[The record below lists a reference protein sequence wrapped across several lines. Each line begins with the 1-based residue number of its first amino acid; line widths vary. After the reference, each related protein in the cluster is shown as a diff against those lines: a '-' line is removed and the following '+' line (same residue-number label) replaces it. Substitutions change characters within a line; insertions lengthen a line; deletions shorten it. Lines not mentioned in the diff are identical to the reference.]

1 MPRSMVENIVLP
13 TKIWMKMN
21 KEEVI
26 DFMIKSITDD
36 WREMFVN
43 AKMSE
48 EDIEKYMAQNN
59 QSIVYVIANL
69 YTKMKKEGLIKTG
82 SKID

>member
-1 MPRSMVENIVLP
+1 MSDRKVV
-13 TKIWMKMN
+13 KMN
-21 KEEVI
+21 KEETI
-26 DFMIKSITDD
+26 DFMIKSMTDD

-43 AKMSE
+43 AKINE
-48 EDIEKYMAQNN
+48 EDIEKYMAQNA

-69 YTKMKKEGLIKTG
+69 YTKMKKEGLITTR

>member
-59 QSIVYVIANL
+59 QSVVHIVVNL
-69 YTKMKKEGLIKTG
+69 YSRMKKAELVA
-82 SKID
+82 

>member
-21 KEEVI
+21 KEEII

-59 QSIVYVIANL
+59 QSVVHIVVNL
-69 YTKMKKEGLIKTG
+69 YSRMKKAELVA
-82 SKID
+82 

>member
-1 MPRSMVENIVLP
+1 MLRSMVENIVLP

-21 KEEVI
+21 KEEII

-59 QSIVYVIANL
+59 QSVVHIVVNL
-69 YTKMKKEGLIKTG
+69 YSRMKKAELVA
-82 SKID
+82 

>member
-1 MPRSMVENIVLP
+1 
-13 TKIWMKMN
+13 MN
-21 KEEVI
+21 KEETI
-26 DFMIKSITDD
+26 DFMIKSMTDD

-43 AKMSE
+43 AKINE
-48 EDIEKYMAQNN
+48 EDIEKYMAQNA

-69 YTKMKKEGLIKTG
+69 YTKMKKEGLITTR

>member
-1 MPRSMVENIVLP
+1 
-13 TKIWMKMN
+13 MN
-21 KEEVI
+21 KEQII

-48 EDIEKYMAQNN
+48 EDIEKYMTQNN
-59 QSIVYVIANL
+59 QSVVHIVVNL
-69 YTKMKKEGLIKTG
+69 YSRMKKEGLIT
-82 SKID
+82 

>member
-1 MPRSMVENIVLP
+1 
-13 TKIWMKMN
+13 MN

-26 DFMIKSITDD
+26 DFMIKSIADD

-48 EDIEKYMAQNN
+48 EDIEKYMTQNS
-59 QSIVYVIANL
+59 QSLVHIVVNL
-69 YTKMKKEGLIKTG
+69 YSRMKKEGLVV
-82 SKID
+82 

>member
-1 MPRSMVENIVLP
+1 MLRSMVESIVLP

-21 KEEVI
+21 KEDTI

-48 EDIEKYMAQNN
+48 EDIEKYMTQNS
-59 QSIVYVIANL
+59 QSVVHIVVNL
-69 YTKMKKEGLIKTG
+69 YSRMKKEGLIT
-82 SKID
+82 

>member
-1 MPRSMVENIVLP
+1 MLKSMVENIVLP

-21 KEEVI
+21 KEDTI

-48 EDIEKYMAQNN
+48 EDIEKYMTQNN
-59 QSIVYVIANL
+59 QSVVHIVVNL
-69 YTKMKKEGLIKTG
+69 THE
-82 SKID
+82 

>member
-1 MPRSMVENIVLP
+1 
-13 TKIWMKMN
+13 MN

-26 DFMIKSITDD
+26 DFMIKSIADD

-48 EDIEKYMAQNN
+48 EDIEKYMAQNS
-59 QSIVYVIANL
+59 QPLVHIVVNL
-69 YTKMKKEGLIKTG
+69 YSRMKKEKLLA
-82 SKID
+82 

>member
-1 MPRSMVENIVLP
+1 MSDRKVV
-13 TKIWMKMN
+13 KMN
-21 KEEVI
+21 KEETI
-26 DFMIKSITDD
+26 DFMIKSMTDD

-48 EDIEKYMAQNN
+48 EDIEKYMAQNA

-69 YTKMKKEGLIKTG
+69 YTKMKKEGLITTR
-82 SKID
+82 SKLD

>member
-1 MPRSMVENIVLP
+1 MLRSMVENIVLP

-59 QSIVYVIANL
+59 QSVVHIVVNL
-69 YTKMKKEGLIKTG
+69 YSRMKKAELVA
-82 SKID
+82 

>member
-1 MPRSMVENIVLP
+1 
-13 TKIWMKMN
+13 MN

-26 DFMIKSITDD
+26 DFMIKSIADD

-48 EDIEKYMAQNN
+48 EDIEKYMAQNG
-59 QSIVYVIANL
+59 QSLVHVVVNL
-69 YTKMKKEGLIKTG
+69 YSRMEKEKLLA
-82 SKID
+82 

>member
-1 MPRSMVENIVLP
+1 
-13 TKIWMKMN
+13 MN
-21 KEEVI
+21 KEQII

-48 EDIEKYMAQNN
+48 EDIEKYMTQNA
-59 QSIVYVIANL
+59 QSIVHIVANL
-69 YTKMKKEGLIKTG
+69 YTKMKKTGLITTG
-82 SKID
+82 SKLD

>member
-21 KEEVI
+21 KEDTI

-48 EDIEKYMAQNN
+48 EDIEKYMTQNN
-59 QSIVYVIANL
+59 QSVVHIVVNL
-69 YTKMKKEGLIKTG
+69 YSRMKKEGLI
-82 SKID
+82 S

>member
-1 MPRSMVENIVLP
+1 
-13 TKIWMKMN
+13 MN
-21 KEEVI
+21 KEQII

-48 EDIEKYMAQNN
+48 EDIEKYMTQNS
-59 QSIVYVIANL
+59 QSVVHIVVNL
-69 YTKMKKEGLIKTG
+69 YSRMKKEGLIT
-82 SKID
+82 

>member
-1 MPRSMVENIVLP
+1 MLRSMVENIVLP
-13 TKIWMKMN
+13 TRIWMKMN

-59 QSIVYVIANL
+59 QSVVHIVVNL
-69 YTKMKKEGLIKTG
+69 YSRMKKAQLVA
-82 SKID
+82 

>member
-1 MPRSMVENIVLP
+1 
-13 TKIWMKMN
+13 MN

-26 DFMIKSITDD
+26 DFMIKSIADD

-48 EDIEKYMAQNN
+48 EDIEKYMAQNG
-59 QSIVYVIANL
+59 QSLVHVVVNL
-69 YTKMKKEGLIKTG
+69 YSRMKKEKLLA
-82 SKID
+82 

>member
-1 MPRSMVENIVLP
+1 MLRSMVENIVLP

>member
-1 MPRSMVENIVLP
+1 
-13 TKIWMKMN
+13 MN

-26 DFMIKSITDD
+26 DFMIKSIADD

-48 EDIEKYMAQNN
+48 EDIEKYMAQNG
-59 QSIVYVIANL
+59 QSLVHVVVNL
-69 YTKMKKEGLIKTG
+69 YSRMKKAELLA
-82 SKID
+82 

>member
-1 MPRSMVENIVLP
+1 
-13 TKIWMKMN
+13 MN
-21 KEEVI
+21 KEQII

-48 EDIEKYMAQNN
+48 EDIEKYMTQNN
-59 QSIVYVIANL
+59 QSVVHIVVKL
-69 YTKMKKEGLIKTG
+69 YSRMKKEGLIV
-82 SKID
+82 

>member
-21 KEEVI
+21 KEETI
-26 DFMIKSITDD
+26 DFMIKSMTDD
-36 WREMFVN
+36 WREMFIN

-48 EDIEKYMAQNN
+48 EDIEKYMTQNS

-69 YTKMKKEGLIKTG
+69 YTKMKKKGLITTG
-82 SKID
+82 SQLD

>member
-1 MPRSMVENIVLP
+1 MLKSMVENIVLP
-13 TKIWMKMN
+13 TRIWMKMN
-21 KEEVI
+21 KEDTI

-48 EDIEKYMAQNN
+48 EDIEKYMTQNN
-59 QSIVYVIANL
+59 QSVVHIVVNL
-69 YTKMKKEGLIKTG
+69 YSRMKKEGLI
-82 SKID
+82 S

>member
-1 MPRSMVENIVLP
+1 
-13 TKIWMKMN
+13 MN
-21 KEEVI
+21 KEDTI

-48 EDIEKYMAQNN
+48 EDIEKYMTQNS
-59 QSIVYVIANL
+59 QSVVHIVVNL
-69 YTKMKKEGLIKTG
+69 YSRMKKEGLVV
-82 SKID
+82 

>member
-1 MPRSMVENIVLP
+1 MPRFMVENIVLP
-13 TKIWMKMN
+13 TRIWMKMN
-21 KEEVI
+21 KEDTI

-48 EDIEKYMAQNN
+48 EDIEKYMTQNS
-59 QSIVYVIANL
+59 QSVVHIVVNL
-69 YTKMKKEGLIKTG
+69 YSRMKKEGLVV
-82 SKID
+82 